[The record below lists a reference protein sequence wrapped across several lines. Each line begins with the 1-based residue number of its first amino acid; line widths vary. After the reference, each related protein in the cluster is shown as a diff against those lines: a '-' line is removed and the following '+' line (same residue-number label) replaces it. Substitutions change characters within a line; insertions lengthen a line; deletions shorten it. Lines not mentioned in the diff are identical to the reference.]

1 MAPSG
6 KTASKGCS
14 VAAALVFLVA
24 LLQLGP
30 WASLLALPVPALS
43 ARVNDYASMLSPQ
56 AKSALEAKLRQ
67 FEEQESTQIVILT
80 IPSLEGDPVEDFSI
94 RVAESWKIGRK
105 GTDNGV
111 LLIVSRD
118 ERKVRIEVGYGL
130 EGRLTDLLAGRIV
143 QNEIVPAF
151 RAGKIDEGFM
161 KGVTSIIEAVHGE
174 YKGTPAAE
182 KNGDAPSIPLLLL
195 ILLIF
200 FFYWMSQVRRG
211 HGGGGFMGPGAP
223 GGWYPGGF
231 GGGGG
236 GFDSGGFS
244 GGGGGF
250 GGGGASGDW

>member
-6 KTASKGCS
+6 KTASKGCTA
-14 VAAALVFLVA
+14 AAALVLLA
-24 LLQLGP
+24 LL
-30 WASLLALPVPALS
+30 LLPSVCYCVLPVPALS

-56 AKSALEAKLRQ
+56 AKSDIEAKLQ
-67 FEEQESTQIVILT
+67 EFERQESTQIVILT
-80 IPSLEGDPVEDFSI
+80 VPSLKGDPMEDFSI
-94 RVAESWKIGRK
+94 RVAETWKIGRK
-105 GTDNGV
+105 GTDNGL

-118 ERKVRIEVGYGL
+118 DRKVRIEVGYGL

-151 RAGKIDEGFM
+151 KAGRFDEGFT
-161 KGVTSIIEAVHGE
+161 KGVAAMIDAVRGE
-174 YKGTPAAE
+174 YKGSSAAE

-200 FFYWMSQVRRG
+200 FFYWISQVRRG